1 MTLQLELNY
10 ASNRYWFFGLL
21 IWPDFFAQH
30 RSNRW
35 NFSSWF
41 LLVWVHC
48 FLAQIFSGLVSLEI
62 IFWKFASIIPT
73 PIKNYRSVRFRSTL
87 TLKHVISLWFIQ
99 VFELDQI
106 WHEIDFLPEASFPD
120 RFWITNQL
128 NHSDQLWYNQF
139 ESSHCRFLSWISTVN
154 HKTKNWWINT
164 AFFFFVFLRF
174 NNCCYFFLSK
184 NNFFNCFRRLA
195 ETIVIN

>member
-1 MTLQLELNY
+1 MDWITPVIDTDFSDCSFDRISLPSTVPI
-10 ASNRYWFFGLL
+10 ADTS
-21 IWPDFFAQH
+21 PTDFFH
-30 RSNRW
+30 
-35 NFSSWF
+35 FESS
-41 LLVWVHC
+41 

-62 IFWKFASIIPT
+62 LFWKFASIIPT

-87 TLKHVISLWFIQ
+87 TLKHVISLWFIR

-120 RFWITNQL
+120 RFRRTNQL

-139 ESSHCRFLSWISTVN
+139 ESSHRRFLSWISTVN

-164 AFFFFVFLRF
+164 AFFVFF
-174 NNCCYFFLSK
+174 FF
-184 NNFFNCFRRLA
+184 
-195 ETIVIN
+195 